1 MNSMPL
7 PLKLNIYQGEP
18 GNQLKV
24 EMYLNVR
31 CDDEFERELTST
43 EMSKTS
49 EFAKYVVKSVKACI
63 AWESDHIGEQEMYNS
78 GSLEKTFVNDGTKDL
93 IEDILEYANKV
104 SDIKFRPFTSNVVD
118 ELEKYHNY
126 MEAFK
131 RYYME
136 TYYANRFVFKENE
149 KSLRVYSFTFSKNDN
164 SMNFKV
170 TLFAKPEINLIGK
183 LPEDISF
190 KDLLC
195 EIQISYYNGS
205 SGCAEKITHDEFNF
219 HDLISFIKLK
229 AKNYFNDSWEAL
241 DFVNGKLFEI
251 NTWLNFLIN
260 CAKADEKIELT
271 LTTEEAEALWKYC
284 VNFENSL
291 KRHGLASVYDKL
303 KVEIIH
309 HLGDERN

>member
-7 PLKLNIYQGEP
+7 PLKLNIHQGEP
-18 GNQLKV
+18 GNQLQV
-24 EMYLNVR
+24 NMYFNVR
-31 CDDEFERELTST
+31 CEDEFERELTST

-49 EFAKYVVKSVKACI
+49 EFAKYIVKSVKACI
-63 AWESDHIGEQEMYNS
+63 TWESDHIGEQEMYNS

-93 IEDILEYANKV
+93 IDEITEYANKV
-104 SDIKFRPFTSNVVD
+104 SDIKFRPFTSNVID
-118 ELEKYHNY
+118 ELEKYQNY

-149 KSLRVYSFTFSKNDN
+149 KSLSVYSFTFSKSDN
-164 SMNFKV
+164 SMHFNV
-170 TLFAKPEINLIGK
+170 ILFAKPEINLIGK

-190 KDLLC
+190 KDLID
-195 EIQISYYNGS
+195 EIQISYNFGTER
-205 SGCAEKITHDEFNF
+205 CAERITHDEFNF

-241 DFVNGKLFEI
+241 DFINGKLFEI
-251 NTWLNFLIN
+251 NTWLNFLIS
-260 CAKADEKIELT
+260 CTKAEEKIELT
-271 LTTEEAEALWKYC
+271 LTTKEAETLWKYC

-303 KVEIIH
+303 KVEMIS
-309 HLGDERN
+309 HLGDERD